1 MPRNAGRNLA
11 LTRHLGLSSPKYL
24 IQYRGERTAAD
35 LLGDLDE
42 ENAVDDVEHV
52 EDGAHGGR
60 LDLDGG
66 QAALRLPLN

>member
-1 MPRNAGRNLA
+1 MLIRIRIPNTA
-11 LTRHLGLSSPKYL
+11 PKYL

-52 EDGAHGGR
+52 EYGAHGGR
-60 LDLDGG
+60 LDLNGG
-66 QAALRLPLN
+66 QAALRLALN